1 MRFSTNLF
9 LAVAAARLGLAM
21 PAAAADVSVV
31 DGVEYIVEKLNID
44 DVLGADY
51 TIDEVGYI
59 EKLVDIPELANL
71 SLIEVD
77 GDLVFDIPATGLDL
91 SDESWEKISGEKPK
105 KLTARDIEL
114 MTPEKRACWQNPCDC
129 GTYRTYAL
137 ENINWSKAYG
147 GVRAMSQP
155 LCGPGAIAKTYTYS
169 WSYTITGSI
178 SPGWKPSPE
187 SLLSLGISVGFSYTF
202 GDAVATGYT
211 ATCEGRHPCI
221 ATFKPWVGTI
231 TGRGLWRDLS
241 KEGNK
246 LCRSGRG
253 GNIELKVPIVASG
266 CKSSKDSC
274 GADGAWGHCYFLG
287 DFAKRTCGNTLGA
300 TPWSEAC
307 PSNLYPA

>member
-105 KLTARDIEL
+105 CALLPRTTCVLLLTVQRKLTARDIEL

-178 SPGWKPSPE
+178 SPGWVSR
-187 SLLSLGISVGFSYTF
+187 V
-202 GDAVATGYT
+202 
-211 ATCEGRHPCI
+211 
-221 ATFKPWVGTI
+221 
-231 TGRGLWRDLS
+231 
-241 KEGNK
+241 
-246 LCRSGRG
+246 
-253 GNIELKVPIVASG
+253 
-266 CKSSKDSC
+266 
-274 GADGAWGHCYFLG
+274 
-287 DFAKRTCGNTLGA
+287 
-300 TPWSEAC
+300 
-307 PSNLYPA
+307 